1 MRVHSLRTL
10 VHHEIYFPSRSSQ
23 LFLFVAML
31 LSALFFSVTQT
42 AKACSCGPRPTV
54 LDAFERAEEVVIV
67 RVLSV
72 EKAEDREKR
81 SYAEG
86 VKSATLIVD
95 KVFKGKLQTR
105 DEIVFGQGG
114 GADCIWTFDEQSV
127 GHQYLFYLARPE
139 TFTKSERRYLPS
151 REPGLWFAFGCGRS
165 TGLANATEDLLY
177 LENMRKR
184 RGQTRISGSIG
195 GGFEYPDM
203 DVEGKKIKI
212 IGEKKTYETKTDKNG
227 VFEIYDL
234 PPGKYSIEPE
244 MSAGWKINPYWLRY
258 STSIVGGE
266 FEQPEKKSLKQIQIL
281 LEPKKHATV
290 NIVFDVDNFVRG
302 RVLGPKGRPLSGVCV
317 YLWPPGAESWGSF
330 DCTDEQGRFEITS
343 VPKGEYVLVANRDGK
358 LSSRE
363 PFRQIFYPG
372 VSERERAAVISIRPG
387 ETIENLDIVIP
398 ALEEM
403 ITIEGVLHYSD
414 GKPVADEWVKFK
426 ATKKDEKVDGDVSER
441 TDRNGKFRLQVLKGL
456 RGEVFGEDW
465 LTTGLY
471 RDCPKVDELIAK
483 SGQKN
488 LTVLTNIVT
497 LTTEQDV
504 YEVELTLPFPRCKR
518 AKE

>member
-1 MRVHSLRTL
+1 MRVHSPRTF
-10 VHHEIYFPSRSSQ
+10 VHDKTYSSSRTSQ

-31 LSALFFSVTQT
+31 LGALFFISTQT

-54 LDAFERAEEVVIV
+54 LEAFEGAEEVVIV
-67 RVLSV
+67 RALSV
-72 EKAEDREKR
+72 EKAQDTEKR
-81 SYAEG
+81 SYVDG
-86 VKSATLIVD
+86 VRSATLIVE
-95 KVFKGKLQTR
+95 KVFKGKLQVR

-114 GADCIWTFDEQSV
+114 GADCIWTFDDQSV
-127 GHQYLFYLARPE
+127 GHQHLFYLTRPE
-139 TFTKSERRYLPS
+139 TLAKSDRGYLPS
-151 REPGLWFAFGCGRS
+151 NEPGLWFAFGCGRS
-165 TGLANATEDLLY
+165 TGLAHATEDLLY

-195 GGFEYPDM
+195 GGFEYPDI

-212 IGEKKTYETKTDKNG
+212 IGEKKTYETKTNKDG
-227 VFEIYDL
+227 VFEFYNL

-244 MSAGWKINPYWLRY
+244 MSAGWKIDPYWLRY
-258 STSIVGGE
+258 SSSVVGGQ
-266 FEQPEKKSLKQIQIL
+266 FEQREKKSLKQVEIL
-281 LEPKKHATV
+281 LEAKKHASV

-302 RVLGPKGRPLSGVCV
+302 RVLGPKGRPMSRVCV
-317 YLWPPGAESWGSF
+317 YLWPPGAEPWGSF

-358 LSSRE
+358 LSSQE
-363 PFRQIFYPG
+363 PFRQIFYPN
-372 VSERERAAVISIRPG
+372 VSERERAAVITIRPG

-414 GKPVADEWVKFK
+414 GRPVAEKWVKFK
-426 ATKKDEKVDGDVSER
+426 ATKKDEKIDGDVSEK
-441 TDRNGKFRLQVLKGL
+441 TDPNGKFRLQVLKGL

-465 LTTGLY
+465 LTTGLFL
-471 RDCPKVDELIAK
+471 DCPKVDELIAK
-483 SGQKN
+483 SGRN
-488 LTVLTNIVT
+488 NVTVLSNIVT

-504 YEVELTLPFPRCKR
+504 YELELTLPFPWCER